1 MKLIIQNILYRV
13 IMFLL
18 RKQLIQNAE
27 VVCGKTKY
35 TRTNSIE
42 IKSVSSS

>member
-1 MKLIIQNILYRV
+1 MKMIIQNILYRV
-13 IMFLL
+13 IMGFFL
-18 RKQLIQNAE
+18 RKRLIQNAE

-42 IKSVSSS
+42 IKV